1 MFGLIVVL
9 LGIVLV
15 GYLIV
20 KKYYAPWS
28 LLLVGLILLLIVGLF
43 TDTAIVTGKKATNSW
58 LLDIVQVVTNISS
71 STLAGLGLQI
81 MVISGFADYLDRI
94 GATKSFVKICAKP
107 LEYIHSPYTLLA
119 ISYLVGQF
127 INIFIPSAVGLGVL
141 LMLTVYPLLMAVGV
155 SSVSACA
162 VIVTASC
169 LDLGPASANSIVTAK
184 LLGTSAMEY
193 FLEGQL
199 LIGSISALAIAV
211 SHGLIQK
218 YFDKKDLASGRLTAD
233 DFKLKS
239 ELIAAS
245 AKDKQPDAPRFYA
258 ILPVLPIVFLFIFS
272 KFCYTGVKL
281 QLATAMFLCMILSF
295 LVDLLTRRKLK
306 ECIAN
311 TKAFFQGM
319 GRVLTST
326 VSLIICAMVF
336 AEGLKLSGGIASII
350 SWAAS
355 MQNTGGVVMLVVMCA
370 LLAIA
375 SILTGSAN
383 AAFFA
388 FNSLLPHAAKAVNW
402 DLIIM
407 ACPVQ
412 LVSGI
417 ARSMSP
423 IAGVTIAVSSI
434 AGLSPFEVVRRTIP
448 VMIIGM
454 LTAILSSLILLG

>member
-1 MFGLIVVL
+1 MFGIIAVL
-9 LGIVLV
+9 VGIVLV

-28 LLLVGLILLLIVGLF
+28 LLLVGLLLLLAVGIF
-43 TDTAIVTGKKATNSW
+43 TDTAIVAGKKATNSW
-58 LLDIVQVVTNISS
+58 LVDIVQVVTNLSK

-81 MVISGFADYLDRI
+81 MVIAGFADYLDKI
-94 GATKSFVKICAKP
+94 GATKSFVKVCAKP

-155 SSVSACA
+155 SRLSAAA
-162 VIVTASC
+162 VIVTSSC
-169 LDLGPASANSIVTAK
+169 LDLGPASANSIVTSK
-184 LLGTSAMEY
+184 LLGISAMEY

-199 LIGSISALAIAV
+199 LIGVITALIV
-211 SHGLIQK
+211 CISHGFIQK
-218 YFDKKDLASGRLTAD
+218 YFDKKDLASGRITSE

-239 ELIAAS
+239 ELIAAK
-245 AKDKQPDAPRFYA
+245 AKSTQSEAPTFYA

-281 QLATAMFLCMILSF
+281 ELITCMFLCMILSF
-295 LVDLLTRRKLK
+295 LVDVLYRRDFKN
-306 ECIAN
+306 CVAN
-311 TKAFFQGM
+311 TKTFFQGM
-319 GRVLTST
+319 GRVFTST
-326 VSLIICAMVF
+326 VALIICALVF
-336 AEGLKLSGGIASII
+336 AEGLKLSGGINSII
-350 SWAAS
+350 GWAAS
-355 MQNTGGVVMLVVMCA
+355 MQNTGGVVMLVVMCT
-370 LLAIA
+370 LLAFA

-434 AGLSPFEVVRRTIP
+434 AELSPFEVVRRTIP
-448 VMIIGM
+448 VMAIGM
-454 LTAILSSLILLG
+454 VTAIVSSVVLLG

>member
-1 MFGLIVVL
+1 MFGLITVTV
-9 LGIVLV
+9 GIVLV

-20 KKYYAPWS
+20 KKYYAPWA
-28 LLLVGLILLLIVGLF
+28 LLLVGLLMLLAVGLF
-43 TDTAIVTGKKATNSW
+43 TNVPLVTGKKVTHSM
-58 LLDIVQVVTNISS
+58 LLDVVQVVTNLSS

-81 MVISGFADYLDRI
+81 MVISGLAGYLDKI
-94 GATKSFVKICAKP
+94 GATKSFVKVCSKP
-107 LEYIHSPYTLLA
+107 LYYIHSPYTLLA

-155 SSVSACA
+155 SRVSAAA

-169 LDLGPASANSIVTAK
+169 LDLGPASANSIVTSK
-184 LLGTSAMEY
+184 LLGISAMEY

-199 LIGSISALAIAV
+199 LIGVIAAAVIAV
-211 SHGLIQK
+211 SHGLLQR
-218 YFDKKDLASGRLTAD
+218 YFDKKDLASGRLSED
-233 DFKLKS
+233 DFKMRS
-239 ELIAAS
+239 ELMAAG

-272 KFCYTGVKL
+272 KFCYTGVRL
-281 QLATAMFLCMILSF
+281 ELITCMFLCMIITF
-295 LVDLLTRRKLK
+295 LVDLLTKRTFK
-306 ECIAN
+306 ECVAN
-311 TKAFFQGM
+311 TKSIFQGM
-319 GRVLTST
+319 GRVFTST
-326 VSLIICAMVF
+326 VSLIICALVF
-336 AEGLKLSGGIASII
+336 AEGLKLSGGITTII
-350 SWAAS
+350 GWAAS
-355 MQNTGGVVMLVVMCA
+355 MQNTAGVVMLIVMCT
-370 LLAIA
+370 LLAFA

-402 DLIIM
+402 DLIVM

-417 ARSMSP
+417 GRSMSP

-434 AGLSPFEVVRRTIP
+434 AELSPFEVVRRTIP
-448 VMIIGM
+448 VMAIGM
-454 LTAILSSLILLG
+454 ITVVLSSLILL

>member
-1 MFGLIVVL
+1 M
-9 LGIVLV
+9 
-15 GYLIV
+15 
-20 KKYYAPWS
+20 
-28 LLLVGLILLLIVGLF
+28 
-43 TDTAIVTGKKATNSW
+43 
-58 LLDIVQVVTNISS
+58 
-71 STLAGLGLQI
+71 
-81 MVISGFADYLDRI
+81 
-94 GATKSFVKICAKP
+94 
-107 LEYIHSPYTLLA
+107 
-119 ISYLVGQF
+119 
-127 INIFIPSAVGLGVL
+127 
-141 LMLTVYPLLMAVGV
+141 
-155 SSVSACA
+155 
-162 VIVTASC
+162 
-169 LDLGPASANSIVTAK
+169 
-184 LLGTSAMEY
+184 
-193 FLEGQL
+193 EGQL
-199 LIGSISALAIAV
+199 LIGSIAALAIAV
-211 SHGLIQK
+211 SHGFIQK

-245 AKDKQPDAPRFYA
+245 GKGTNNRRAPRIYA

-272 KFCYTGVKL
+272 KFCYTGAKL
-281 QLATAMFLCMILSF
+281 ELATAMFLCMILSF

-306 ECIAN
+306 ECIAD

-336 AEGLKLSGGIASII
+336 AEGLKLSGGIAPII

-355 MQNTGGVVMLVVMCA
+355 MQNTGGVVMLIVMCA

-388 FNSLLPHAAKAVNW
+388 FNSLLPQAAKAVNW

-423 IAGVTIAVSSI
+423 IAGVTIAVARVLQDFLLLRSSE
-434 AGLSPFEVVRRTIP
+434 GQFL
-448 VMIIGM
+448 
-454 LTAILSSLILLG
+454 